1 MNQHDDLVK
10 CLIWDLDNT
19 LWRGTLLE
27 DPEVHLTD
35 GIRRVVVELDRRG
48 VLQSVAS
55 RNDHQHAWKR
65 LEELAVAEYFVLP
78 QIGWGRKS
86 DAVKAIVAELGFAES
101 AVAFVDDQPF
111 ERAEVSR
118 SLPRVRCYPA
128 GLAASL
134 TELPEF
140 SPATVTADATR
151 RREMYRARVRREAV
165 RAAHRGPDEEFL
177 KSLRMELVVTRAG
190 PDDLARVEEL
200 TRRTSQLNATG
211 IPYPQETLHALV
223 ADPAHEVLVAT
234 LADRFGPHGAVGVI
248 LLERLGAAWRIKLLA
263 TSCRVV
269 AFGVGSVLLRR
280 LIDEAARANVHLL
293 ADFRRTER
301 NRMMEIAYRFAGL
314 QRADCACHASAGDGS
329 PDEVQRLHL
338 VPVPQPPETT
348 MRVTAARF
356 TPRANS

>member
-1 MNQHDDLVK
+1 MSPQEDLVK

-27 DPEVHLTD
+27 DPEVHVAD
-35 GIRRVVVELDRRG
+35 EIRRVVVELDRRG
-48 VLQSVAS
+48 VLQSVVS
-55 RNDHQHAWKR
+55 RNDHEHAWQR

-78 QIGWGRKS
+78 RIGWGRKS
-86 DAVKAIVAELGFAES
+86 DAVRAIVAELGFAES
-101 AVAFVDDQPF
+101 TVAFVDDQPF

-118 SLPRVRCYPA
+118 SLPRIRCYPA
-128 GLAASL
+128 ERAASL
-134 TELPEF
+134 TGLPEF

-151 RREMYRARVRREAV
+151 RRAMYQARVRREAD
-165 RAAHRGPDEEFL
+165 RAAFRGPDEEFL
-177 KSLRMELVVTRAG
+177 KSLGMELVVARAG
-190 PDDLARVEEL
+190 PGDLARVEEL

-211 IPYPQETLHALV
+211 IPYSRETLDALV

-248 LLERLGAAWRIKLLA
+248 LLERLAAAWRIKLLA

-269 AFGVGSVLLRR
+269 ACGVGSVLLRR
-280 LIDEAARANVHLL
+280 IVDAAARANVHLL

-314 QRADCACHASAGDGS
+314 EHAECACHAGTGS
-329 PDEVQRLHL
+329 PGEVQRLHL
-338 VPVPQPPETT
+338 VPAPQPPETT
-348 MRVTAARF
+348 MRVTAAGL